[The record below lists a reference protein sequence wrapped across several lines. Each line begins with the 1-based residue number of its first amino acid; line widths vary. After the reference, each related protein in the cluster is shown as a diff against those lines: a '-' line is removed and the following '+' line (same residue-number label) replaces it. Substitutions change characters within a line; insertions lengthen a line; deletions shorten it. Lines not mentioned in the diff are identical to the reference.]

1 MASRANPPAPS
12 RRNASHDPL
21 QPLSSRLQPGTSF
34 SFLSSVPAHAIRTK
48 GCCRTKGP
56 YDPFKRHEGVFN
68 FREWLSIMLEDS
80 SYGRAWDVA
89 QVMNDME
96 RDLRKAVT
104 SRTSPPDGALLL
116 IPCSQW
122 PYTLRLD
129 YTRLRPLPHPFSVH
143 HLSPFFPLF

>member
-1 MASRANPPAPS
+1 MASRENPPASS
-12 RRNASHDPL
+12 RLNASHDPL

-56 YDPFKRHEGVFN
+56 YDPFRRHEGVFN

-96 RDLRKAVT
+96 RDLRKA
-104 SRTSPPDGALLL
+104 RHPAPPPPTL
-116 IPCSQW
+116 PCS
-122 PYTLRLD
+122 
-129 YTRLRPLPHPFSVH
+129 
-143 HLSPFFPLF
+143 